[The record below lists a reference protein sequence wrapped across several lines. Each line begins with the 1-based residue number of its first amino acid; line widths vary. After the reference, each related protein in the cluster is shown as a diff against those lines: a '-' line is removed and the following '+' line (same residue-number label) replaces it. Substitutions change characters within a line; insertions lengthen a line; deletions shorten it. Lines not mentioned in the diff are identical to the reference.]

1 LGFDCAGVDGHA
13 VNAYVCKR
21 CEKGTRG
28 RQFCKTC
35 WQWQSRRNKG
45 IPPRKLIRG
54 ESIAVRLP
62 KHIVAAIRHEARAK
76 NVYIADVLRNY
87 LGRIFGEP

>member
-1 LGFDCAGVDGHA
+1 MGFNCAGVGGHA
-13 VNAYVCKR
+13 MNAYNCKR
-21 CEKGTRG
+21 CKKELIG
-28 RQFCKTC
+28 RRYCSHC
-35 WQWQSRRNKG
+35 WAWVKRREKG

-62 KHIVAAIRHEARAK
+62 KPIVAAIRHEAKAK

-87 LGRIFGEP
+87 LGRIFGES